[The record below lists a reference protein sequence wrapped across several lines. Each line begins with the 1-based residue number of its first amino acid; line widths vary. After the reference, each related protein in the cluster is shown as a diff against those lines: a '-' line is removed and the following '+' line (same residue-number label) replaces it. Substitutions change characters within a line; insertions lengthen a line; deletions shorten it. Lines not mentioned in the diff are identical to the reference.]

1 MRLKKFSGPTV
12 EDAIRKVRAELGGE
26 AVILDTK
33 RTGRRSYEV
42 TAGIDQADASP
53 PDAEAGLDGLE
64 SIGAALAFHGVPA
77 ALADRL
83 LGAAAEFDAAD
94 ATLALAGALD
104 SSFGFRPLFGA
115 DGSRTLALIGPPGAG
130 KTATLAK
137 LATRARLEGWAVG
150 VVSADLVRAGAEAQL
165 AVYTRRLEI
174 PAYRASDGDGLA
186 RALTALPGDA
196 LRLIDTTGCNPRDS
210 RDLDGLTQ
218 MIRQSGAEPVLVL
231 PAGGDPAEMAEQAA
245 AFASLGASRMIATK
259 LDLVRRLGGV
269 LAAGGSAELAFAEF
283 GQSPEIGAGLGPVNP
298 VSLARLL
305 LGAASPVPTSRE
317 TAP

>member
-1 MRLKKFSGPTV
+1 MRLKKFSGSTV
-12 EDAIRKVRAELGGE
+12 DDAIRKVRAELGVD

-42 TAGIDQADASP
+42 TAGIDQPDASP
-53 PDAEAGLDGLE
+53 PAAEAELDGLE
-64 SIGAALAFHGVPA
+64 RIAGAFAFHAVPS

-94 ATLALAGALD
+94 PALALAGALD
-104 SSFGFRPLFGA
+104 GLYGFHPLLEAG
-115 DGSRTLALIGPPGAG
+115 GSATLALVGPPGAG

-137 LATRARLEGWAVG
+137 LATRARLEGRAVG

-174 PAYRASDGDGLA
+174 PAYRAADGDGLA
-186 RALTALPGDA
+186 RALTALPGNA
-196 LRLIDTTGCNPRDS
+196 LRLIDTTGCNPREL
-210 RDLDGLTQ
+210 RDLEGLAR
-218 MIRQSGAEPVLVL
+218 MVRQSGAEPVLVL
-231 PAGGDPAEMAEQAA
+231 PAGGDVAEMAEQAA
-245 AFASLGASRMIATK
+245 AFACLGATRMIATK

-269 LAAGGSAELAFAEF
+269 LAAAAGRFAFAEF
-283 GQSPEIGAGLGPVNP
+283 GQSPEIAAGLAPVNP

-305 LGAASPVPTSRE
+305 IGAPSTVSATSEPAS
-317 TAP
+317 